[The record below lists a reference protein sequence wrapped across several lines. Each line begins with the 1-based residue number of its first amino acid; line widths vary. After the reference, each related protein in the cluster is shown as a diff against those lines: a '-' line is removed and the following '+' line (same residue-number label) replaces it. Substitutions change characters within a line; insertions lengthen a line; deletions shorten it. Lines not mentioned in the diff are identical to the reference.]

1 MYKKFIIWFV
11 VAALGTLPLCGHVLG
26 ALVIG
31 TDQTEDKSIEV
42 RKLSLAPA
50 AEPVPA
56 MAYRLLPRLLNQ
68 KTGNAALLY
77 YSAAAL
83 CPDKE
88 PEDLYEKIGEWRDLP
103 VDQLPRKEVE
113 QALSSFSN
121 SFHYIA
127 LAAQRADCQW
137 EMPLEDGYSLQLPHL
152 STFRRMIF
160 AMQLRIRLKIADGQT
175 DQALEMLQQGLY
187 MGRSIARGRTV
198 IQDLVG
204 TAIAALMFR
213 EVEGL
218 IQMPDSPNLYWALTA
233 LPNPMIDMYSSLE
246 YEREVLFIEFP
257 VLRNLENEVL
267 TPEQASTVVSDFMK
281 KMQTLGGGDDDVPF
295 EGLLPIGWVML
306 HYSDAKQFLARKGF
320 SQQRIEEMPAA
331 QAVLIYQ
338 KQEYLEMLDNMYKW
352 FVIPYDQAQPHLDKS
367 ERLFD
372 GHNRARGIKANLF
385 CTLLPALSRIAFLQA
400 RLDRHIALLRTI
412 EAIRMFAADH
422 SGRLPGSLAEITSV
436 PIPSD
441 PVTGKDFLYDRIDAR
456 NARLEA
462 PVSPAESR
470 KRPVYELA
478 IKP

>member
-1 MYKKFIIWFV
+1 MYKKFVVWFV
-11 VAALGTLPLCGHVLG
+11 AAALGTLPLCGHVLG
-26 ALVIG
+26 AHVISSNK
-31 TDQTEDKSIEV
+31 TEDKSVEI

-56 MAYRLLPRLLNQ
+56 MAYRLLPPLLDQ

-88 PEDLYEKIGEWRDLP
+88 PEDLSEKIGKWRDLP

-113 QALSSFSN
+113 RVLSSFSN
-121 SFHYIA
+121 SFHYIG

-152 STFRRMIF
+152 ATFRRMIF
-160 AMQLRIRLKIADGQT
+160 AMQLQIRLKIADGQT
-175 DQALEMLQQGLY
+175 DQAMEMLQQGLH
-187 MGRSIARGRTV
+187 MSRSIARGKTV

-213 EVEGL
+213 EVEDL
-218 IQMPDSPNLYWALTA
+218 MQMPDSPNLYWALTA
-233 LPNPMIDMYSSLE
+233 LPRPMIDMYISLE

-257 VLRNLENEVL
+257 ALRNLENEVM
-267 TPEQASTVVSDFMK
+267 TPAQASGIISDFIK
-281 KMQTLGGGDDDVPF
+281 KIQTLGGKNEDVPF
-295 EGLLPIGWVML
+295 KGLLPLGWVIL

-338 KQEYLEMLDNMYKW
+338 KQEYQEMLDNMYKW
-352 FVIPYDQAQPHLDKS
+352 FALPYSQAQPHLEKDS
-367 ERLFD
+367 QRFD
-372 GHNRARGIKANLF
+372 DHNRAKGIKTNLF

-412 EAIRMFAADH
+412 EAIRMFASDH

-436 PIPSD
+436 PIPAD
-441 PVTGKDFLYDRIDAR
+441 PVTGKAFLYERVDAR

-462 PVSPAESR
+462 PVSPVESK
-470 KRPVYELA
+470 KRPVYELT

>member
-11 VAALGTLPLCGHVLG
+11 VAALGTLPLCGRVLG
-26 ALVIG
+26 AHAIG
-31 TDQTEDKSIEV
+31 TEQTEDKSIQV
-42 RKLSLAPA
+42 RKLSLSPA
-50 AEPVPA
+50 AEPVSA
-56 MAYRLLPRLLNQ
+56 MAYRLLPSLLDQ

-88 PEDLYEKIGEWRDLP
+88 PEDLYEKIDKWRELP
-103 VDQLPRKEVE
+103 VDKLPRKEVE

-127 LAAQRADCQW
+127 LAAQRADCEW
-137 EMPLEDGYSLQLPHL
+137 EMPLEDGFSLRLPHL
-152 STFRRMIF
+152 STFRRIIF

-175 DQALEMLQQGLY
+175 DQAMEILQQGFY

-218 IQMPDSPNLYWALTA
+218 MQTPDSANLYWALTT
-233 LPNPMIDMYSSLE
+233 LPSPMIDMYSSLE
-246 YEREVLFIEFP
+246 YEREVLFLEFP
-257 VLRNLENEVL
+257 ALRNLENEVL
-267 TPEQASTVVSDFMK
+267 SPAQASEIISDFMK
-281 KMQTLGGGDDDVPF
+281 KMQTLGGGNEAVPF

-320 SQQRIEEMPAA
+320 SPQRIEEMPAA

-338 KQEYLEMLDNMYKW
+338 KQEYQEMLDNMYKW
-352 FVIPYDQAQPHLDKS
+352 FAIPYHQAQPHLDKS
-367 ERLFD
+367 QRLFD
-372 GHNRARGIKANLF
+372 DHNRDRGIKTNLF
-385 CTLLPALSRIAFLQA
+385 CIFMPALSRIAFLQT

-436 PIPSD
+436 PIPAD
-441 PVTGKDFLYDRIDAR
+441 PVTGKDFLYDRIDAQ

-470 KRPVYELA
+470 KRPVYELTV
-478 IKP
+478 KP

>member
-1 MYKKFIIWFV
+1 MYKKIIIWFV

-26 ALVIG
+26 ALVISA
-31 TDQTEDKSIEV
+31 DQTEDESIEV
-42 RKLSLAPA
+42 RKLSLSPA

-56 MAYRLLPRLLNQ
+56 MAYRLLPRLLDQ

-127 LAAQRADCQW
+127 LASQRADCQW

-152 STFRRMIF
+152 ATFRRMIF

-175 DQALEMLQQGLY
+175 DQAMEMLQQGFY
-187 MGRSIARGRTV
+187 MGRSIARGRTI

-204 TAIAALMFR
+204 TAISALMLK

-218 IQMPDSPNLYWALTA
+218 IQMPDSANLYWALTS
-233 LPNPMIDMYSSLE
+233 LPDPLIDMHSSLE
-246 YEREVLFIEFP
+246 YEGEVLFIEFP
-257 VLRNLENEVL
+257 ALRDLEDEVL
-267 TPEQASTVVSDFMK
+267 TPAQASAVVSDFMK
-281 KMQTLGGGDDDVPF
+281 KIQTLGGKDGEVPF
-295 EGLLPIGWVML
+295 EGLMPLGWVML

-320 SQQRIEEMPAA
+320 SQQRIEAMPAA

-338 KQEYLEMLDNMYKW
+338 KQEYKEMMDNIYKW
-352 FVIPYDQAQPHLDKS
+352 FAFPYYQAQPYLEKGEDQ
-367 ERLFD
+367 FD
-372 GHNRARGIKANLF
+372 DHHRTRGIKTNLF
-385 CTLLPALSRIAFLQA
+385 TTLLPALSRIAFIQA

-436 PIPSD
+436 PIPAD
-441 PVTGKDFLYDRIDAR
+441 PVTGKDFLYDRINAR
-456 NARLEA
+456 SARLEA

-470 KRPVYELA
+470 KRPVYELT

>member
-1 MYKKFIIWFV
+1 MYKKFVVCFV

>member
-1 MYKKFIIWFV
+1 MYKKLIVWCVI
-11 VAALGTLPLCGHVLG
+11 AALGTLPLCGHVRG
-26 ALVIG
+26 A
-31 TDQTEDKSIEV
+31 DKAADGSIQV

-50 AEPVPA
+50 AEPVPV
-56 MAYRLLPRLLNQ
+56 MAYRLLPRLMDQ

-103 VDQLPRKEVE
+103 VDQLPRKKVE

-127 LAAQRADCQW
+127 LASQRADCQW

-175 DQALEMLQQGLY
+175 DQAMEMLQQGFY

-198 IQDLVG
+198 IQGLVG
-204 TAIAALMFR
+204 TAITALMFK

-218 IQMPDSPNLYWALTA
+218 MQMPDSANLYWALTA
-233 LPNPMIDMYSSLE
+233 LPSPMIDMYSSLE
-246 YEREVLFIEFP
+246 YEREVLFMEFP
-257 VLRNLENEVL
+257 VLRNLEDEVL
-267 TPEQASTVVSDFMK
+267 TPAQASEIISGFMK
-281 KMQTLGGGDDDVPF
+281 KIETLGGGVSDVPF
-295 EGLLPIGWVML
+295 KGLLPLGWVML
-306 HYSDAKQFLARKGF
+306 HYSDAKQFLARRGF
-320 SQQRIEEMPAA
+320 SQQRIEVMPAA

-338 KQEYLEMLDNMYKW
+338 KQEYQEMLDNMFKW
-352 FVIPYDQAQPHLDKS
+352 FSIPYSQAQTHLDNC

-372 GHNRARGIKANLF
+372 DHHRVKGIKTNLF
-385 CTLLPALSRIAFLQA
+385 GTLLPALSRIAFLQA

-436 PIPSD
+436 PIPAD

-462 PVSPAESR
+462 PVSPAESK
-470 KRPVYELA
+470 KRPVYKLA